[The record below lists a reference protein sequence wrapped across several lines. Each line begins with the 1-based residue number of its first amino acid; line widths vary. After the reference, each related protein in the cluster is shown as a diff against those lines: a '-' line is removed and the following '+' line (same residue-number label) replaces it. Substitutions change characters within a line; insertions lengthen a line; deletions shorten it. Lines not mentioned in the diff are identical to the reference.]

1 MTWLGR
7 YRLGFPQD
15 LASRAASLA
24 LLSNVCLLVLK
35 LVVGLVTG
43 SIAVLSDGLDSA
55 EDAIASTFALWSVR
69 VSAKPADEEHPYG
82 HGKAEGIAAAGQ
94 ALLITAGAGFII
106 YQAVRRLIIGQAE
119 IGVGLGLGAMVATAL
134 VNLGVVWYV
143 SRAAA
148 QTGSLALVAA
158 TRHLWTNIAQAAAV
172 IIALVLVGATG
183 RREFDPIVALLLAG
197 YLIFAAW
204 GIILGAAQQI
214 MDVRLPPDEEEI
226 IQRAISR
233 YGGQVSGFHNL
244 RTRRSGRQRYVE
256 LHLIVDPKRSI
267 EDVHT
272 VCDNIERDIKKSLP
286 GSEVTIH
293 VEPDDG
299 RPRQPL
305 QPPST

>member
-7 YRLGFPQD
+7 YRLLLSSD

-24 LLSNVCLLVLK
+24 LLSNVCLLALK
-35 LVVGLVTG
+35 LAVGLITG

-69 VSAKPADEEHPYG
+69 MSAKPADEEHPYG

-94 ALLITAGAGFII
+94 ALLIISGAGFII
-106 YQAVRRLIIGQAE
+106 FQAVRRLIVGQAE
-119 IGVGLGLGAMVATAL
+119 IGVGLGLGAMGVTAL
-134 VNLGVVWYV
+134 VNLGVLLYV
-143 SRAAA
+143 ARAAK
-148 QTGSLALVAA
+148 QTESVALMAA

-226 IQRAISR
+226 IQESILR
-233 YGGQVSGFHNL
+233 YRGEVSGFHEL

-256 LHLIVDPKRSI
+256 LHLTVDPKRSV
-267 EDVHT
+267 EDVHA
-272 VCDNIERDIKKSLP
+272 VCDRIEQDIETRLP
-286 GSEVTIH
+286 GAEVTIH
-293 VEPDDG
+293 VEPDDNH
-299 RPRQPL
+299 PH
-305 QPPST
+305 